1 MARFFVDT
9 AELRDLATRTRHH
22 ADEVR
27 SITGEAQRELRQLV
41 DRRAAP
47 RLDLG
52 AVLGQASAASRL
64 GDGAAW
70 AQTHESAE
78 LGRIAGLVEA
88 SQSGSAF
95 GRGLSLGG
103 LLFRG
108 GASATPAALVIGG
121 MGVLPFLW
129 GSGGSGGVEVGRVI
143 TGLTRLPTLDPRQI
157 GSTMPVPGDRNPL
170 ASICRTIRLGKAA
183 GSFTDPG
190 VPAFLRSLG
199 SGAARLLG
207 QVRTIALDTWSSIW
221 RGAAVALREVR
232 TGLMQVVAVMATAW
246 KYAGPPAGRVGRW
259 LVDTGRSATRWIT
272 NRLRADA
279 GMLAVLAG
287 TAVTHPSRLLALFET
302 PPGYRDVP
310 DPRMGKGTASDEDT
324 WSEKLGI
331 DGTFVAKLGSDVTFT
346 GKRVRA
352 DDGTS
357 WFEVDIEEGLEAG
370 AGVGLGGEAKGGKS
384 GKGARL
390 SADLTGAQVHR
401 VTYRF
406 RTRAEAQRFIDGVRL
421 SYIREMAKV
430 LAAGMAGGVSFGGA
444 GLAALVPRRS
454 VFDIARQMEGW
465 PDEDADTYELKADV
479 KAKVKAGGTFA
490 ELGLEQ
496 THALEVSEGNEKF
509 STELKGR
516 ASVGLSLMGL
526 DASAAGEMAGKI
538 TIDPGDPTRL
548 SMTVTT
554 KVTDR
559 LELGLK
565 GKASEQALSQ
575 LKAQVKSS
583 GGVGTE
589 VRYRLDAK
597 LTSAQAVKIRSAL
610 EHGDFAGAKRLLAAL
625 GATSTI
631 TVEVWGVRDS
641 KNSIGFEGALGG
653 KVGVTIEGGETQ
665 KRCLARS
672 VLRL

>member
-1 MARFFVDT
+1 
-9 AELRDLATRTRHH
+9 
-22 ADEVR
+22 
-27 SITGEAQRELRQLV
+27 
-41 DRRAAP
+41 
-47 RLDLG
+47 
-52 AVLGQASAASRL
+52 
-64 GDGAAW
+64 
-70 AQTHESAE
+70 
-78 LGRIAGLVEA
+78 
-88 SQSGSAF
+88 
-95 GRGLSLGG
+95 
-103 LLFRG
+103 
-108 GASATPAALVIGG
+108 
-121 MGVLPFLW
+121 
-129 GSGGSGGVEVGRVI
+129 
-143 TGLTRLPTLDPRQI
+143 
-157 GSTMPVPGDRNPL
+157 
-170 ASICRTIRLGKAA
+170 
-183 GSFTDPG
+183 
-190 VPAFLRSLG
+190 
-199 SGAARLLG
+199 
-207 QVRTIALDTWSSIW
+207 
-221 RGAAVALREVR
+221 
-232 TGLMQVVAVMATAW
+232 
-246 KYAGPPAGRVGRW
+246 
-259 LVDTGRSATRWIT
+259 
-272 NRLRADA
+272 
-279 GMLAVLAG
+279 
-287 TAVTHPSRLLALFET
+287 
-302 PPGYRDVP
+302 
-310 DPRMGKGTASDEDT
+310 
-324 WSEKLGI
+324 
-331 DGTFVAKLGSDVTFT
+331 
-346 GKRVRA
+346 
-352 DDGTS
+352 
-357 WFEVDIEEGLEAG
+357 
-370 AGVGLGGEAKGGKS
+370 
-384 GKGARL
+384 
-390 SADLTGAQVHR
+390 
-401 VTYRF
+401 
-406 RTRAEAQRFIDGVRL
+406 
-421 SYIREMAKV
+421 MAKV